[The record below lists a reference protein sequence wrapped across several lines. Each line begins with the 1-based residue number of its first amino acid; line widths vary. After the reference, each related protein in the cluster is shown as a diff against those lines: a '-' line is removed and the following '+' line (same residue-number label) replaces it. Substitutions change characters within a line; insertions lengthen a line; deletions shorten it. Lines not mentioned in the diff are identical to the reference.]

1 MIREIRIPVDHGN
14 RNIKTTSLIFT
25 TGLNV
30 LDKKPGRGEEYLRYE
45 GKYYTLS
52 EKRIPYQRDKTKD
65 FRFFILTLFAIAK
78 EIHQQKQILSEDVV
92 QVQLPIGLP
101 PKHFAELYEK
111 YEEFFQGNGQ
121 VQELDYCGTK
131 YHVVIQ
137 DTMAFPQDFAAM
149 VTRLEKLTKIPKV
162 VGIDIGGFTANYLL
176 MRMGSPDIDYCDSLE
191 MGIIT
196 MYNQIISDINSEY
209 DVLLE
214 EADIDSIVKGNT
226 QYYDKAIVM
235 AVEDKVQA
243 FVIDL
248 LHSIRERGIDT
259 KTSYVVF
266 IGGGAVLLKR
276 FIEKTDRLGQYMF
289 IENLRA
295 NAEGYG
301 ILYQM
306 TKTKE

>member
-1 MIREIRIPVDHGN
+1 MIRTIRIPVDHGN
-14 RNIKTTSLIFT
+14 RNVKTTSLIFT

-30 LDKKPGRGEEYLRYE
+30 LDKKPGRGEEYLMYE

-78 EIHQQKQILSEDVV
+78 EIHQQKQVRSEDVI

-111 YEEFFQGNGQ
+111 YEDYFKGNGQ

-131 YHVVIQ
+131 YHIVIQ
-137 DTMAFPQDFAAM
+137 DTMAFPQDFAVM
-149 VTRLEKLTKIPKV
+149 VTQLEKLMKIPKV

-176 MRMGSPDIDYCDSLE
+176 MRMGSPDMDYCDSLE

-196 MYNQIISDINSEY
+196 MYNQIISDINCEH

-226 QYYDKAIVM
+226 QYYDMTIVK
-235 AVEDKVQA
+235 AVEDKVQS

-248 LHSIRERGIDT
+248 LHSIRERGIDS

-266 IGGGAVLLKR
+266 IGGGAILLKR

-289 IENLRA
+289 IEDLRA
-295 NAEGYG
+295 NAIGYG

-306 TKTKE
+306 TKTEE